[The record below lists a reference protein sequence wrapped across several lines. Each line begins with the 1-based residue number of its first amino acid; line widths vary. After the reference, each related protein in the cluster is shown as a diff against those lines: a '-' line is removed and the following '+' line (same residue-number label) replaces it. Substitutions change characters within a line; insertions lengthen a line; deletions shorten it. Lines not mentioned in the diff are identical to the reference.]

1 MQKSVDH
8 VLHEFSTL
16 HTGKANTSMVE
27 NITVDVYG
35 SNMKLRDV
43 AAITTPDARTIQ
55 IQPWD
60 KASTAPIEKALLE
73 AKIGINPIVTGE
85 IIRLPI
91 PELSGERREEL
102 CKMAQGFA
110 EQGRIGIRAS
120 RKEAMD
126 SLKVAQK
133 EGLPEDDFKR
143 AEKDVQKKTDDNVTK
158 INEALSS
165 KEDDLRKV

>member
-35 SNMKLRDV
+35 SSMKLRDV

-126 SLKVAQK
+126 SLKEAQK

>member
-1 MQKSVDH
+1 
-8 VLHEFSTL
+8 LHEFSTL

-126 SLKVAQK
+126 SLKEAQK

>member
-1 MQKSVDH
+1 MTES
-8 VLHEFSTL
+8 
-16 HTGKANTSMVE
+16 
-27 NITVDVYG
+27 ITVDVYG
-35 SNMKLRDV
+35 SAMKLRDV

-60 KASTAPIEKALLE
+60 KSTCAPIEKALLE
-73 AKIGINPIVTGE
+73 AKLGITPLITGE

-110 EQGRIGIRAS
+110 EQSRVGVRAS

-126 SLKVAQK
+126 ALKEAQK
-133 EGLPEDDFKR
+133 NGLPEDDFKR
-143 AEKDVQKKTDDNVTK
+143 GEKDVQKNTDDAVSK
-158 INEALSS
+158 INDALLA
-165 KEDDLRKV
+165 KESDLRKV

>member
-1 MQKSVDH
+1 
-8 VLHEFSTL
+8 
-16 HTGKANTSMVE
+16 
-27 NITVDVYG
+27 
-35 SNMKLRDV
+35 
-43 AAITTPDARTIQ
+43 
-55 IQPWD
+55 
-60 KASTAPIEKALLE
+60 
-73 AKIGINPIVTGE
+73 
-85 IIRLPI
+85 
-91 PELSGERREEL
+91 
-102 CKMAQGFA
+102 MAQGFA

-126 SLKVAQK
+126 SLKEAQK